1 MRFIAVVLVSILLAS
16 CEPLPKQ
23 TAAEAAAMEIETNE
37 ALAESHLRSIVSAQ
51 SQVKALCVV
60 DTDQDGSGE
69 FLFLDELSGARPARA
84 PGAGLRVSLLIGEFK
99 RRGVG
104 GYVDVH
110 GYLYRLFLKGPDG
123 RCIDEGKPDTGM
135 AEMQWCCYAWPAAY
149 GRTGRRSFYVNEYGI
164 VRAEEAP
171 ALSGAHAPDPETAL
185 GESTDRSSPA
195 WKPSGPPVAV
205 KTTSVAEVQDPAG
218 E

>member
-1 MRFIAVVLVSILLAS
+1 MRFIAVVLVSICLVS
-16 CEPLPKQ
+16 CDPLPKQ
-23 TAAEAAAMEIETNE
+23 TVAEAAAMEIEANE

-51 SQVKALCVV
+51 SQVKALGVV

-69 FLFLDELSGARPARA
+69 FLFLDELSGARPPRG
-84 PGAGLRVSLLIGEFK
+84 PGAGLRASLLIGEFK

-110 GYLYRLFLKGPDG
+110 GYLYRLFLAGADG
-123 RCIDEGKPDTGM
+123 RSIDEGVPDTGL
-135 AEMQWCCYAWPAAY
+135 AEMQWCCYAWPADY

-164 VRAEEAP
+164 VCAEEAP
-171 ALSGAHAPDPETAL
+171 ALSGAHAPDPKTAL
-185 GESTDRSSPA
+185 GEGADRSSPA
-195 WKPSGPPVAV
+195 WKPAGPPAPV
-205 KTTSVAEVQDPAG
+205 KTASVAEVKDPVG